1 MVPPGVFFA
10 VCMALLMLSLI
21 KSMLVV
27 KLLHHGEK
35 EVRQM
40 SVSACLLDRYGS
52 GSHDLA
58 DSVMTSIKTLD
69 LVNGSDGELH
79 AARCRATADLLF
91 LSATITCLFGFLVFF
106 LLIISKHSKCFLCKR

>member
-79 AARCRATADLLF
+79 AARCHATADLLF
-91 LSATITCLFGFLVFF
+91 LSATIACLFCFFVFF
-106 LLIISKHSKCFLCKR
+106 LLIISKHSKCFSCKR